1 MADRF
6 PRLRHRVKQDGSSA
20 HWVEDP
26 TFAMDAHVHK
36 MALPAPGDL
45 GVLRDVV
52 SDLMSTPLDFSK
64 PLWQCHY
71 IEGLGSGSAIL
82 LRFHHCIGDGVA
94 LVHVILSLTDLTAD
108 APWPKRTKLMAHEE
122 HVGERIVSLI
132 DDARSAVER
141 TVQTTRKV
149 TDALQEG
156 VEALLHPS
164 HVLDVAQTT
173 TEAAAVLVKLLLK
186 SADPATRFK
195 GHLGVAKRAAWSRP
209 IRVDEVKAVGKTVGG
224 TVNDVLLTAVTGAL
238 RRYLLQHGDR
248 VDGVEINAMV
258 PVNLRP
264 LSEADQLGN
273 RFGLIYLAL
282 PVGTEDHAER
292 LRLVKARMDEIK
304 SSPQPFVTFQIL
316 NALGLA
322 PVEVAELA
330 VNMFGTKASAVM
342 TNVIGP
348 KQPIYFA
355 GERVRTWLGW
365 VPQSGHMGLGVSIFS
380 YDGQVVVGVAS
391 DKGLVPDPE
400 SIATAFEKEFEA
412 LVEWAGRKV
421 ESPKHPPAGRTVAT
435 KTARKKARPGRR
447 RPGRVRHGGIASSS
461 PERAPVGIDLNS
473 SRRIS
478 PGDVGLRRRTRSL
491 IFTPRLSVVVPDG
504 DVRRA
509 GGGTRGLEKRLR
521 GDPFTDPHSTW
532 WTRSERIRTVSEVAI
547 SFSLT
552 EAEAPLYQR
561 LALEI
566 ARLR

>member
-1 MADRF
+1 MPDNVHDGTPLTYVDTAWLHMEDPTNLMMVTGIFLFDRPLDVVRVRDTLQARMADRF

-45 GVLRDVV
+45 GALRDVV

-94 LVHVILSLTDLTAD
+94 LVHVILSLTDTAAD

-132 DDARSAVER
+132 DGARSAVER
-141 TVQTTRKV
+141 TVETTRKV
-149 TDALQEG
+149 TDALLQEG
-156 VEALLHPS
+156 EALLHPS
-164 HVLDVAQTT
+164 HVLDMAQTT

-195 GHLGVAKRAAWSRP
+195 GRLGVAKRAAWSRP

-400 SIATAFEKEFEA
+400 SIATAFEEEFEA
-412 LVEWAGRKV
+412 LVRWAGRRV
-421 ESPKHPPAGRTVAT
+421 ESPKLPPAERTVAT
-435 KTARKKARPGRR
+435 KRARKKAAPRKKAARPRATRR
-447 RPGRVRHGGIASSS
+447 
-461 PERAPVGIDLNS
+461 
-473 SRRIS
+473 
-478 PGDVGLRRRTRSL
+478 
-491 IFTPRLSVVVPDG
+491 
-504 DVRRA
+504 
-509 GGGTRGLEKRLR
+509 KR
-521 GDPFTDPHSTW
+521 
-532 WTRSERIRTVSEVAI
+532 
-547 SFSLT
+547 
-552 EAEAPLYQR
+552 
-561 LALEI
+561 
-566 ARLR
+566 

>member
-1 MADRF
+1 MSFGGARIFIFMPDNVHDGTPLTYVDTAWLHMEDPTNLMMVTGIFIFDRPLDFARVRDTLQGRMADRF

-26 TFAMDAHVHK
+26 TFNMDAHVHK

-45 GVLRDVV
+45 GALRDVV

-94 LVHVILSLTDLTAD
+94 LVHVILSLTDAAAD

-132 DDARSAVER
+132 DGVRSAVER
-141 TVQTTRKV
+141 TVGTTRKV
-149 TDALQEG
+149 TGALLEEG

-164 HVLDVAQTT
+164 HVLDMAQTT
-173 TEAAAVLVKLLLK
+173 TEAAAILVKLLLK
-186 SADPATRFK
+186 SADPATLFK

-209 IRVDEVKAVGKTVGG
+209 IPLDEVKAVGKTVGG
-224 TVNDVLLTAVTGAL
+224 TVNDVLLTAVSGAL
-238 RRYLLQHGDR
+238 RRYLLLRGDR
-248 VDGVEINAMV
+248 LNGVEINAMV

-282 PVGTEDHAER
+282 PVGTDDHAER

-322 PVEVAELA
+322 PIEVAELA
-330 VNMFGTKASAVM
+330 VKMFGTKATAVM

-348 KQPIYFA
+348 RQPVYFA

-365 VPQSGHMGLGVSIFS
+365 VPQSGRMGLGVSIFS

-400 SIATAFEKEFEA
+400 SIATAFEEEFEA
-412 LVEWAGRKV
+412 LVEWAGRRV
-421 ESPKHPPAGRTVAT
+421 ESPPALTAPAAKAGVPKFPRAGRTVAT
-435 KTARKKARPGRR
+435 KTARKKKAAPGKKAARPRGKRSK
-447 RPGRVRHGGIASSS
+447 RPKTG
-461 PERAPVGIDLNS
+461 
-473 SRRIS
+473 
-478 PGDVGLRRRTRSL
+478 
-491 IFTPRLSVVVPDG
+491 
-504 DVRRA
+504 
-509 GGGTRGLEKRLR
+509 
-521 GDPFTDPHSTW
+521 
-532 WTRSERIRTVSEVAI
+532 
-547 SFSLT
+547 
-552 EAEAPLYQR
+552 
-561 LALEI
+561 
-566 ARLR
+566 AR

>member
-1 MADRF
+1 MPDNVHDGTPLTYVDTAWLHMEDPTNLMMVTGIFIFDRPLDVVRVRDTLQGRMADRF

-26 TFAMDAHVHK
+26 TFDMDAHIHK

-45 GVLRDVV
+45 GALRDVV

-94 LVHVILSLTDLTAD
+94 LVHVILSLTDTAAD
-108 APWPKRTKLMAHEE
+108 APWPRRTKLMAHEE
-122 HVGERIVSLI
+122 HVGDRIVSLI
-132 DDARSAVER
+132 DGARSAVER
-141 TVQTTRKV
+141 TVKTTRKV
-149 TDALQEG
+149 TGELLEEG

-164 HVLDVAQTT
+164 HVLDMAQTA
-173 TEAAAVLVKLLLK
+173 TEAAAVLVKLVLK
-186 SADPATRFK
+186 NADTATLFK
-195 GHLGVAKRAAWSRP
+195 GRLGVAKRAAWSRP

-224 TVNDVLLTAVTGAL
+224 TVNDVLLTAVSGAL
-238 RRYLLQHGDR
+238 RRYLLRRGDR

-282 PVGTEDHAER
+282 PVGTGDHAER

-322 PVEVAELA
+322 PVEVADLA
-330 VNMFGTKASAVM
+330 VKMFGTKATAVM

-348 KQPIYFA
+348 KQPVYFA

-365 VPQSGHMGLGVSIFS
+365 VPQSGRMGLGVSIFS

-400 SIATAFEKEFEA
+400 SIATAFEEEFEA
-412 LVEWAGRKV
+412 LVKWAGRRV
-421 ESPKHPPAGRTVAT
+421 ESPAGQAVAT
-435 KTARKKARPGRR
+435 KTAKKKKAAPRKKAARPRATRR
-447 RPGRVRHGGIASSS
+447 
-461 PERAPVGIDLNS
+461 
-473 SRRIS
+473 
-478 PGDVGLRRRTRSL
+478 
-491 IFTPRLSVVVPDG
+491 
-504 DVRRA
+504 
-509 GGGTRGLEKRLR
+509 KR
-521 GDPFTDPHSTW
+521 
-532 WTRSERIRTVSEVAI
+532 
-547 SFSLT
+547 
-552 EAEAPLYQR
+552 
-561 LALEI
+561 
-566 ARLR
+566 

>member
-1 MADRF
+1 MVAQAGRRDLRRPNGASIFLPMPDNVHDGTPLTYVDTAWLHMEDPTNLMMVTGIFIFDRPLDFSRVRDTLQGRMADRF

-26 TFAMDAHVHK
+26 TFNMDAHLHK

-45 GVLRDVV
+45 GALRDVV

-71 IEGLGSGSAIL
+71 IEGLGPGSAIL

-94 LVHVILSLTDLTAD
+94 LVHVILSLTDTAAD

-122 HVGERIVSLI
+122 NVGERIVSLI
-132 DDARSAVER
+132 DGARSAVER
-141 TVQTTRKV
+141 TVGAARKM
-149 TDALQEG
+149 TGALLQEG

-173 TEAAAVLVKLLLK
+173 TDAAAILVKLLLK
-186 SADPATRFK
+186 GADPATLFK
-195 GHLGVAKRAAWSRP
+195 GELGVAKRSAWSRP
-209 IRVDEVKAVGKTVGG
+209 IRLDDVKAVGKTVGG

-238 RRYLLQHGDR
+238 RRYLLEHGVR

-282 PVGTEDHAER
+282 PVGTDDHAER

-322 PVEVAELA
+322 PLEVAELA
-330 VNMFGTKASAVM
+330 VKMFGTKATAVM

-348 KQPIYFA
+348 KQPVYFA

-365 VPQSGHMGLGVSIFS
+365 VPQSGRMGLGVSIFS

-400 SIATAFEKEFEA
+400 SIATAFEEEFEA
-412 LVEWAGRKV
+412 LVEWASRAAKV
-421 ESPKHPPAGRTVAT
+421 AVPEFPPARRNVAT
-435 KTARKKARPGRR
+435 RAASKKKTAPRK
-447 RPGRVRHGGIASSS
+447 
-461 PERAPVGIDLNS
+461 
-473 SRRIS
+473 
-478 PGDVGLRRRTRSL
+478 
-491 IFTPRLSVVVPDG
+491 
-504 DVRRA
+504 
-509 GGGTRGLEKRLR
+509 
-521 GDPFTDPHSTW
+521 
-532 WTRSERIRTVSEVAI
+532 
-547 SFSLT
+547 
-552 EAEAPLYQR
+552 EAPRPQAKGSKR
-561 LALEI
+561 PKTG
-566 ARLR
+566 AR

>member
-1 MADRF
+1 MADNVHDGTPLTYVDTAWLHMEDSTNLMMVTGIIIFERPLDFTRVRDTLQGRMADRF
-6 PRLRHRVKQDGSSA
+6 PRLRHKVKQDGSSA
-20 HWVEDP
+20 HWAEDP
-26 TFAMDAHVHK
+26 TFDMDAHVHK
-36 MALPAPGDL
+36 IALPVPGDL
-45 GVLRDVV
+45 GALRDVV
-52 SDLMSTPLDFSK
+52 SDLMSTPLDFTK

-94 LVHVILSLTDLTAD
+94 LVHVILSLTDTAAD

-132 DDARSAVER
+132 DGVRSAVER
-141 TVQTTRKV
+141 TVGTTRKV
-149 TDALQEG
+149 TGALFQEG

-164 HVLDVAQTT
+164 HVLDMAQTT

-186 SADPATRFK
+186 GADPATLFK

-209 IRVDEVKAVGKTVGG
+209 ISLDEAKAVGKTVGG
-224 TVNDVLLTAVTGAL
+224 TVNDVLLTAVSGAL
-238 RRYLLQHGDR
+238 RRYLLLRGDR

-282 PVGTEDHAER
+282 PVGTDDHAER

-304 SSPQPFVTFQIL
+304 SSPQPYVTFQIL

-322 PVEVAELA
+322 PIEVADLA
-330 VNMFGTKASAVM
+330 VKMFGTKATAVM

-365 VPQSGHMGLGVSIFS
+365 VPQSGRMGLGVSIFS

-400 SIATAFEKEFEA
+400 SIATAFEEEFEA
-412 LVEWAGRKV
+412 LVEWAGRKEAV
-421 ESPKHPPAGRTVAT
+421 RPRAT
-435 KTARKKARPGRR
+435 RRARPKTLGK
-447 RPGRVRHGGIASSS
+447 
-461 PERAPVGIDLNS
+461 D
-473 SRRIS
+473 
-478 PGDVGLRRRTRSL
+478 T
-491 IFTPRLSVVVPDG
+491 
-504 DVRRA
+504 
-509 GGGTRGLEKRLR
+509 
-521 GDPFTDPHSTW
+521 
-532 WTRSERIRTVSEVAI
+532 
-547 SFSLT
+547 
-552 EAEAPLYQR
+552 
-561 LALEI
+561 
-566 ARLR
+566 